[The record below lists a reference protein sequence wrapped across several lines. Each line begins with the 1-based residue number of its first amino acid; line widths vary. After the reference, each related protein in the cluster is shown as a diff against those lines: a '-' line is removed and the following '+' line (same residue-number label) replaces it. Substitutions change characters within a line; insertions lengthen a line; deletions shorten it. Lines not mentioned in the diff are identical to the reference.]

1 MCVLGGITVNKSQL
15 QRSLKTQ
22 DEAEQQR
29 AQKSLVKTISTLQL
43 LAKQGLPCF
52 TISG

>member
-1 MCVLGGITVNKSQL
+1 VRAWWNYSKQKSVAAE
-15 QRSLKTQ
+15 LKTQ